1 MNSTFPQSHLI
12 IYLKTL
18 TVESL
23 PKWSDIEDALRE
35 RKNVLKQELR
45 ETKAL
50 EKALAKAEAKAKKDA
65 EKAQEK
71 AKKDAEKARAKAKKD
86 AEKAQEKA
94 KKDAEKARAKAQK
107 DAEKAKIEQQ
117 KADAKAKKEQAKE
130 LAKVQE
136 DVEKTKK
143 QEQDEYLKIL
153 QDIHGDTPKTK
164 VKKSTK
170 TQSSYKNYSI
180 WTNGIKGQDNAGSG
194 APTQQQLDACG
205 GRREWKKIQWGIL
218 TKEQKDDPTA
228 PWNSC

>member
-1 MNSTFPQSHLI
+1 MNSTFHQSHLF

-18 TVESL
+18 TTESL
-23 PKWSDIEDALRE
+23 DKWSEIEDALRE
-35 RKNVLKQELR
+35 RKNVLKQEFR

-50 EKALAKAEAKAKKDA
+50 EKALAKAEAKSKKDV

-71 AKKDAEKARAKAKKD
+71 SKKDAE
-86 AEKAQEKA
+86 
-94 KKDAEKARAKAQK
+94 
-107 DAEKAKIEQQ
+107 
-117 KADAKAKKEQAKE
+117 KADAKAKKEQEKADAK
-130 LAKVQE
+130 AQK
-136 DVEKTKK
+136 DTEKTKK

-170 TQSSYKNYSI
+170 TKSSYKNYSI

-194 APTQQQLDACG
+194 APTQKELDASG

-218 TKEQKDDPTA
+218 TKEQKDLPTA

>member
-18 TVESL
+18 TTESL
-23 PKWSDIEDALRE
+23 DKWSEIEDALRE
-35 RKNVLKQELR
+35 RKNVLKQEFR

-71 AKKDAEKARAKAKKD
+71 AKKDAEK
-86 AEKAQEKA
+86 
-94 KKDAEKARAKAQK
+94 
-107 DAEKAKIEQQ
+107 
-117 KADAKAKKEQAKE
+117 
-130 LAKVQE
+130 
-136 DVEKTKK
+136 TKK

-153 QDIHGDTPKTK
+153 QGIHGDTPKTK
-164 VKKSTK
+164 VTKSTK

-194 APTQQQLDACG
+194 APTQKELDASG

>member
-18 TVESL
+18 TTESL
-23 PKWSDIEDALRE
+23 DKWSEIEDALRE

-71 AKKDAEKARAKAKKD
+71 AKKDA
-86 AEKAQEKA
+86 
-94 KKDAEKARAKAQK
+94 
-107 DAEKAKIEQQ
+107 Q
-117 KADAKAKKEQAKE
+117 KADAKAR
-130 LAKVQE
+130 E

-153 QDIHGDTPKTK
+153 QGIHGDTPKTK

-180 WTNGIKGQDNAGSG
+180 WTNGIKGQDNAGFG
-194 APTQQQLDACG
+194 APTQKELDSSG

>member
-1 MNSTFPQSHLI
+1 MNSTFHQSHLF

-18 TVESL
+18 TTESL
-23 PKWSDIEDALRE
+23 DKWSEIEDALRE
-35 RKNVLKQELR
+35 RKNVLKQEFR

-50 EKALAKAEAKAKKDA
+50 EKALAKAEAKSKKDV

-71 AKKDAEKARAKAKKD
+71 SKKDAE
-86 AEKAQEKA
+86 
-94 KKDAEKARAKAQK
+94 
-107 DAEKAKIEQQ
+107 
-117 KADAKAKKEQAKE
+117 KADAKAKKEQEKADAK
-130 LAKVQE
+130 AKKEQE
-136 DVEKTKK
+136 KADAKAKKEQEKADAKAQKDTEKTKK

-164 VKKSTK
+164 VKKSTQTK
-170 TQSSYKNYSI
+170 SSSYKNYSI

-194 APTQQQLDACG
+194 APTQKELDAYG

-218 TKEQKDDPTA
+218 TKEQKDLPTA

>member
-1 MNSTFPQSHLI
+1 MNSTFPESHLI

-71 AKKDAEKARAKAKKD
+71 AKKDAEKARAKA
-86 AEKAQEKA
+86 
-94 KKDAEKARAKAQK
+94 QK
-107 DAEKAKIEQQ
+107 DAEKSKIEQQ

>member
-1 MNSTFPQSHLI
+1 MNSTFPESHLI

-71 AKKDAEKARAKAKKD
+71 AKKDAEKARAKA
-86 AEKAQEKA
+86 
-94 KKDAEKARAKAQK
+94 QK
-107 DAEKAKIEQQ
+107 DAEKSKIEQQ

-164 VKKSTK
+164 VTKSTK

>member
-71 AKKDAEKARAKAKKD
+71 AKKDAEKARAKA
-86 AEKAQEKA
+86 
-94 KKDAEKARAKAQK
+94 QK
-107 DAEKAKIEQQ
+107 DAEKSKIEQQ

-164 VKKSTK
+164 VTKSTK

-218 TKEQKDDPTA
+218 TKEQKDDPHA
-228 PWNSC
+228 PWNSS

>member
-1 MNSTFPQSHLI
+1 MDSTFPQSHLN

-23 PKWSDIEDALRE
+23 DKWSEIEDALRE

-65 EKAQEK
+65 EKTQ
-71 AKKDAEKARAKAKKD
+71 AKAKKD
-86 AEKAQEKA
+86 AEKAQAKA
-94 KKDAEKARAKAQK
+94 KKDAQKAQEKADAKAQKAQDKVDAKAQK
-107 DAEKAKIEQQ
+107 DAEK
-117 KADAKAKKEQAKE
+117 
-130 LAKVQE
+130 
-136 DVEKTKK
+136 TKK
-143 QEQDEYLKIL
+143 QEQEEYLKIL

-164 VKKSTK
+164 VTKSTK

-218 TKEQKDDPTA
+218 TKEQKDDPHA
-228 PWNSC
+228 PWNSS

>member
-1 MNSTFPQSHLI
+1 MNSTFHQSHLF

-18 TVESL
+18 TTESL
-23 PKWSDIEDALRE
+23 DKWSEIEDSLRE
-35 RKNVLKQELR
+35 RKNVLKQEFR

-50 EKALAKAEAKAKKDA
+50 EKALAKAEAKSKKDV

-71 AKKDAEKARAKAKKD
+71 SKKDVEKALAKTKKDAE
-86 AEKAQEKA
+86 
-94 KKDAEKARAKAQK
+94 
-107 DAEKAKIEQQ
+107 
-117 KADAKAKKEQAKE
+117 KADAKAKKEQEKADAK
-130 LAKVQE
+130 AQK
-136 DVEKTKK
+136 DTEKTKK

-194 APTQQQLDACG
+194 APTQKKLDASG

-218 TKEQKDDPTA
+218 TKEQKDLPTA

>member
-1 MNSTFPQSHLI
+1 MNSTFPESHLI

-50 EKALAKAEAKAKKDA
+50 EKALAKAE
-65 EKAQEK
+65 
-71 AKKDAEKARAKAKKD
+71 AKAKKD

>member
-1 MNSTFPQSHLI
+1 MDSTFPQSHLI

-18 TVESL
+18 TTESL
-23 PKWSDIEDALRE
+23 DKWSEIEDALRE

-65 EKAQEK
+65 EKAQ
-71 AKKDAEKARAKAKKD
+71 AKAKKD
-86 AEKAQEKA
+86 AEKAQAKA
-94 KKDAEKARAKAQK
+94 KKDAQKAQEKALKDAEKAQEKADAKAQK
-107 DAEKAKIEQQ
+107 DAEK
-117 KADAKAKKEQAKE
+117 
-130 LAKVQE
+130 
-136 DVEKTKK
+136 TKK
-143 QEQDEYLKIL
+143 QEQEEYLKIL

-164 VKKSTK
+164 VTKSTK

-218 TKEQKDDPTA
+218 TKEQKDDPHA
-228 PWNSC
+228 PWNSS

>member
-18 TVESL
+18 TTESL
-23 PKWSDIEDALRE
+23 DKWSEIEDALRE
-35 RKNVLKQELR
+35 RKNVLKQEFR

-71 AKKDAEKARAKAKKD
+71 AKKDAEKAKAKAQKD

-94 KKDAEKARAKAQK
+94 KKDAEK
-107 DAEKAKIEQQ
+107 
-117 KADAKAKKEQAKE
+117 
-130 LAKVQE
+130 
-136 DVEKTKK
+136 TKK

-153 QDIHGDTPKTK
+153 QGIHGDTPKTK
-164 VKKSTK
+164 VTKSTK

-194 APTQQQLDACG
+194 APTQKELDASG

>member
-1 MNSTFPQSHLI
+1 MNSTFHQSHLF

-18 TVESL
+18 TTESL
-23 PKWSDIEDALRE
+23 DKWSEIEDALRE
-35 RKNVLKQELR
+35 RKNVLKQEFR

-50 EKALAKAEAKAKKDA
+50 EKALAKAEAKSKKDV

-71 AKKDAEKARAKAKKD
+71 SKKDAE
-86 AEKAQEKA
+86 
-94 KKDAEKARAKAQK
+94 
-107 DAEKAKIEQQ
+107 
-117 KADAKAKKEQAKE
+117 KADAKAKKEQEKADAK
-130 LAKVQE
+130 AKKEQE
-136 DVEKTKK
+136 KADAKAKKEQEKADAKAQKDTEKTKK

-170 TQSSYKNYSI
+170 TKSSYKNYSI

-194 APTQQQLDACG
+194 APTQKELDASG

-218 TKEQKDDPTA
+218 TKEQKDLPTA

>member
-18 TVESL
+18 TTESL
-23 PKWSDIEDALRE
+23 DKLSEIEDALRE

-71 AKKDAEKARAKAKKD
+71 AKKDAEKAKAKAQKD

-94 KKDAEKARAKAQK
+94 KKDA
-107 DAEKAKIEQQ
+107 Q
-117 KADAKAKKEQAKE
+117 KADAKAR
-130 LAKVQE
+130 E

-153 QDIHGDTPKTK
+153 QGIHGDTPKTK

-180 WTNGIKGQDNAGSG
+180 WTNGIKGQDNAGFG
-194 APTQQQLDACG
+194 APTQKELDSSG

>member
-1 MNSTFPQSHLI
+1 MNSTFHQSHLF

-18 TVESL
+18 TTESL
-23 PKWSDIEDALRE
+23 DKWSEIEDALRE
-35 RKNVLKQELR
+35 RKNVLKQEFR

-50 EKALAKAEAKAKKDA
+50 EKALAKAEAKSKKDVEKAQEKSKKDVEKALAKTKKDA
-65 EKAQEK
+65 EKAD
-71 AKKDAEKARAKAKKD
+71 AKNKRDAE
-86 AEKAQEKA
+86 
-94 KKDAEKARAKAQK
+94 
-107 DAEKAKIEQQ
+107 
-117 KADAKAKKEQAKE
+117 KADAKAKKEQEKADAK
-130 LAKVQE
+130 AKKEQE
-136 DVEKTKK
+136 KADAKAQKDTEKTKK

-164 VKKSTK
+164 VKKSKK

-194 APTQQQLDACG
+194 APTQKKLDASG

-218 TKEQKDDPTA
+218 TKEQKDLPTA